1 MTHLATIQFFL
12 PAPSVTPTTPAA
24 IAFDDIFANIT
35 APTPHACPPCS
46 SPRPMQN
53 HPESILDV
61 AAAFAPQKPMLPM
74 SVPAAPVTPT
84 TPAAVA
90 FDDIFVSITAPTPQA
105 CPPCSPPRP
114 MQNHPD
120 SILDVAAAF
129 APQKPMLPMSEPEV
143 TLEPKTQLQS
153 QAQPDEVKAETGPI
167 QNEKSEGVQVAI
179 PIVAQPSSSG
189 KNQIDL
195 GSETRKAGFEQ
206 QVQLVPQPAAP
217 VLAQMSPTSQQV
229 RVAGVNLKSTVM
241 RELKPAMLG
250 VSSLPTQFDMPK
262 AAKPKL
268 MMALVPEAGQAN
280 VTDTATATDSRLL
293 QLPAMPQVAPT
304 VAQAATPVLELQ
316 VTVQTLDMMQDALW
330 LDNLARDI
338 TASAA
343 TDGKLQ
349 FRLLPEFLGK
359 LDIALTHKDDR
370 VDIAMQASTEAAAR
384 IITGDQPRLIEELRQ
399 SGVKVGNFEMFS
411 GQQNGASKQHNQ
423 QPASPPP
430 AVATE
435 SKPQRQRNRDSRFA

>member
-1 MTHLATIQFFL
+1 MTHLATIQLFL
-12 PAPSVTPTTPAA
+12 
-24 IAFDDIFANIT
+24 
-35 APTPHACPPCS
+35 
-46 SPRPMQN
+46 
-53 HPESILDV
+53 
-61 AAAFAPQKPMLPM
+61 
-74 SVPAAPVTPT
+74 PAAPVSPT

-90 FDDIFVSITAPTPQA
+90 FDDIFASITAPTPHA

-114 MQNHPD
+114 MQNHPV

-129 APQKPMLPMSEPEV
+129 ALQKPMLPMSEPEV
-143 TLEPKTQLQS
+143 TLDPQTQLQS

-167 QNEKSEGVQVAI
+167 QNEKSEGVQVAT
-179 PIVAQPSSSG
+179 PIMAQPSSSG
-189 KNQIDL
+189 KNQKDLGSETKIDL

-217 VLAQMSPTSQQV
+217 VLAQISPTSEQV
-229 RVAGVNLKSTVM
+229 RAAGVNLKSTVDP
-241 RELKPAMLG
+241 ELKPAMLG
-250 VSSLPTQFDMPK
+250 VSSLPTQIDMPK

-268 MMALVPEAGQAN
+268 MMALVPEARQAN
-280 VTDTATATDSRLL
+280 VTDTATATDNRLL
-293 QLPAMPQVAPT
+293 QLPSVPQVAPT
-304 VAQAATPVLELQ
+304 VAQAATPVLEIQ

-384 IITGDQPRLIEELRQ
+384 IISGDQPRLIEELRQ

-411 GQQNGASKQHNQ
+411 GQQNGAPKQHNQ

-430 AVATE
+430 AAATE